1 MVSIFNIYDALSD
14 FAAEQIINTVQQNPK
29 AVLCLAAGDTPRLA
43 YQKMVALA
51 HKKQLSFSGVT
62 FIGLDEWIGIGPAIE
77 GSCYHFL
84 NELIF
89 KPLSIKEE
97 RIFFFNGMAAN
108 LQAECKRIDATIK
121 ELGPI
126 DLTLVGIGINGHIG
140 FNEPG
145 IDPELGAHIVAL
157 DAVTANVGQ
166 KYFREEKLL
175 TQGISLGMSQIM
187 ASGKVVLV
195 ANGIKKA
202 AIIRE
207 TMQGN
212 ISNVVPASFIR
223 NHPKGMILL
232 DKEAAAEL

>member
-1 MVSIFNIYDALSD
+1 MVSIFNTYDALSD
-14 FAAEQIINTVQQNPK
+14 FAAQEIINTVQQNPK
-29 AVLCLAAGDTPRLA
+29 AVLCLAAGDTPRLT

-51 HKKQLSFSGVT
+51 HKNHLSFSGVT
-62 FIGLDEWIGIGPAIE
+62 FIGLDEWVGIGPAIE

-97 RIFFFNGMAAN
+97 RIFFFNGRAAD
-108 LQAECKRIDATIK
+108 LQAECKRIDTTIK
-121 ELGPI
+121 ELGAI

-140 FNEPG
+140 FNEPC
-145 IDPELGAHIVAL
+145 INPELGAHIVAL

-166 KYFREEKLL
+166 KYFKEEKLL
-175 TQGISLGMSQIM
+175 TQGISLGMAQIM

-202 AIIRE
+202 AIIRV

-212 ISNVVPASFIR
+212 ISTTVPASFIR

-232 DKEAAAEL
+232 DKQAAAEL

>member
-1 MVSIFNIYDALSD
+1 MVSIFNTYDALSD
-14 FAAEQIINTVQQNPK
+14 FAAEQIINTVQQNPM
-29 AVLCLAAGDTPRLA
+29 AVLCLAAGDTPRLT

-89 KPLSIKEE
+89 TPLSIKGE

-108 LQAECKRIDATIK
+108 LQTECKRIDATIK